1 MDNSTLHS
9 FQQQVEQLIQYCNE
23 LSIENEALRTQVTT
37 LSEDKAIL
45 AEKNRIARTKIEMMI
60 SRLRAMEIDHE

>member
-9 FQQQVEQLIQYCNE
+9 LKIQVEQLIQYCDE
-23 LSIENEALRTQVTT
+23 LSTENQALHAQVTE

-45 AEKNRIARTKIEMMI
+45 LEKNRIARTKIEMMI

>member
-1 MDNSTLHS
+1 MNHSTLYS
-9 FQQQVEQLIQYCNE
+9 LKIQVEQLIQHCGE
-23 LSIENEALRTQVTT
+23 LSTENQTLQTEITE

-45 AEKNRIARTKIEMMI
+45 LEKNRIARTKIEMMI

>member
-1 MDNSTLHS
+1 METL
-9 FQQQVEQLIQYCNE
+9 QTLKIQVEQLIQHCGK
-23 LSIENEALRTQVTT
+23 LSMENKILQTEVAA

-45 AEKNRIARTKIEMMI
+45 LEKNRIARTKIEMMI